1 MDFHHPYSRGLPR
14 SEEPAL
20 FIRPPPRATPHPP
33 HLPYS
38 LHPSSTPY
46 ASMAYGP
53 AAYSHHQAHS
63 QSQPQQQ
70 GQQQQQQQP
79 HYQPPTAASFSPTS
93 TAPLSVPPSISQPSA
108 PLESSSYRFPPV
120 NHGPGM
126 NQNQNQHQNRDRG
139 RSYSGSHS
147 HSRSN
152 SYSYSQNH
160 SPRVAA
166 GVNKTNAIFGEGR
179 GISIFFFLFC
189 FVLFYCKLLFVLC
202 LPRATPYWSPTVE
215 LDTRHATSQSPALSC
230 LSAIQSAVR
239 HPASCLSALA
249 ARPAMSAPFAGC
261 CRHASRSPAERQLGS
276 ARPKAD

>member
-1 MDFHHPYSRGLPR
+1 MDFDHPYSRGLSPR

-38 LHPSSTPY
+38 LPPSSTPY
-46 ASMAYGP
+46 ALMAYGP
-53 AAYSHHQAHS
+53 AVYSHNQAHS

-70 GQQQQQQQP
+70 GQQQQQQQQP

-126 NQNQNQHQNRDRG
+126 NQNQNQHQNRDRS
-139 RSYSGSHS
+139 RSYSRS

-152 SYSYSQNH
+152 SYSYSYSQNH

-179 GISIFFFLFC
+179 GYQKFCFVLFC
-189 FVLFYCKLLFVLC
+189 FVLLQTVICFVF
-202 LPRATPYWSPTVE
+202 
-215 LDTRHATSQSPALSC
+215 
-230 LSAIQSAVR
+230 
-239 HPASCLSALA
+239 A
-249 ARPAMSAPFAGC
+249 ARYSVLEPNG
-261 CRHASRSPAERQLGS
+261 
-276 ARPKAD
+276 